1 MSSKL
6 EETDCQKHQA
16 TIDALK
22 QVAREAQL
30 KLSKKTKDL
39 SFPCLALWKQIYFA
53 KLLSSKLEET
63 EINWHF

>member
-30 KLSKKTKDL
+30 KLSKKTKEYERLLLTTAPAQPEMLDAFGSWL
-39 SFPCLALWKQIYFA
+39 GQIV
-53 KLLSSKLEET
+53 
-63 EINWHF
+63 

>member
-22 QVAREAQL
+22 QVALQEMQ
-30 KLSKKTKDL
+30 K
-39 SFPCLALWKQIYFA
+39 
-53 KLLSSKLEET
+53 EEN
-63 EINWHF
+63 IG